1 MTAAA
6 PVAACAPPWDARRRF
21 VAVATTAATV
31 DLVSKLAASAFLA
44 DRIVDL
50 PGPLDLQLARN
61 PGVAF
66 GLGDAVPA
74 WLLLALTATVTMRLG
89 AAGWRGAF
97 TSTTGVGLVFGG
109 AVANVADRVQ
119 GGTVVD
125 MLHLGWWPTFNLA
138 DVWITTGAALLVL
151 GEGHLGTRRAL
162 GPRGDDPPRR
172 RRAGR

>member
-6 PVAACAPPWDARRRF
+6 PMAAPAARARTRRRF
-21 VAVATTAATV
+21 VAVATAAATI
-31 DLVSKLAASAFLA
+31 DLASKLAASAFLD
-44 DRIVDL
+44 DRVIDL

-74 WLLLALTATVTMRLG
+74 WLLLTLTATVAMILG

-97 TSTTGVGLVFGG
+97 ASTAGAGLVFGG
-109 AVANVADRVQ
+109 AAANVADRLQ

-125 MLHLGWWPTFNLA
+125 MLHLGWWPTFNPA

-151 GEGHLGTRRAL
+151 GEMRVGTRRPL
-162 GPRGDDPPRR
+162 GPQGDAPPRR